1 MQLSLP
7 QFGDNYVG
15 EKMSEKKDEEKNP
28 EQIMEQFV
36 NWLKA
41 DWSHIALVILAIL
54 FVIVLIALIVR
65 RR

>member
-1 MQLSLP
+1 M
-7 QFGDNYVG
+7 NKKE
-15 EKMSEKKDEEKNP
+15 EKEKNP
-28 EQIMEQFV
+28 DAQIEAFV

-54 FVIVLIALIVR
+54 FVIVLIAYLAR